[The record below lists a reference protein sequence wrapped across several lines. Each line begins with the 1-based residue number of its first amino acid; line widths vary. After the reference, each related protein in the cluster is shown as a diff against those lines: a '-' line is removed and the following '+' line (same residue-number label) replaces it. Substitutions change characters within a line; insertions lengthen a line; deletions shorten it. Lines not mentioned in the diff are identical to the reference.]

1 MSIGIETRKP
11 ASPRSSDR
19 GTTRGVPPAGRR
31 APPRG
36 RTPVADLDLSD
47 DPFDSAL
54 AYPHWN
60 DLSPTDIGRHAPA
73 ELLFALIERMGGTA
87 TSGWKGMHVN
97 LVV

>member
-11 ASPRSSDR
+11 GSPRSSDR
-19 GTTRGVPPAGRR
+19 GATRGVPPAARR

-36 RTPVADLDLSD
+36 RTPVADLDLSE

-60 DLSPTDIGRHAPA
+60 DLSPADTGRHAPA

>member
-1 MSIGIETRKP
+1 MSIGIETRNLG
-11 ASPRSSDR
+11 SPRSSDR
-19 GTTRGVPPAGRR
+19 GATRGVPPAARR

-36 RTPVADLDLSD
+36 RTPVADVDLAE

-60 DLSPTDIGRHAPA
+60 DLAPTETGRHGPA

-87 TSGWKGMHVN
+87 TSGWKGMYVN